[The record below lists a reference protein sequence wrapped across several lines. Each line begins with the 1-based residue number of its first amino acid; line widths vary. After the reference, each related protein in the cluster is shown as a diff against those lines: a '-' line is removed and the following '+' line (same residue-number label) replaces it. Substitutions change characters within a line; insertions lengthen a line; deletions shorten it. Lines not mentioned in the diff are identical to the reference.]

1 MKNAVERMFNMSLFE
16 PLEYFPNHATCPD
29 KFWDI
34 IEEVEKARGI
44 QFDLFHL
51 IDQPNLRQI
60 KIAREFNK
68 SFKKIIVTNPVNLLR
83 EELDYED
90 KVAVRAHMDAYSKFL
105 DEITTLFCSAIL
117 GLIEAK

>member
-34 IEEVEKARGI
+34 IEEAEKARGI

-90 KVAVRAHMDAYSKFL
+90 KVAVRAHMDDYSKFL